1 MTELEETK
9 RRLNKVIVD
18 YGLWTEE
25 GDWEAEWEKADI
37 AETQAR
43 LGFSDEELLA
53 YALDSLPAA
62 KLYLLAASQVSIN
75 FEDLVI
81 NIVDLNKPKT

>member
-1 MTELEETK
+1 MTELEATK
-9 RRLNKVIVD
+9 RRLDKVLLLD
-18 YGLWTEE
+18 E
-25 GDWEAEWEKADI
+25 GEWDAEWVKADI
-37 AETQAR
+37 AETQAS

-53 YALDSLPAA
+53 YAMDSLPAA
-62 KLYLLAASQVSIN
+62 RLYLIAASQVSIN